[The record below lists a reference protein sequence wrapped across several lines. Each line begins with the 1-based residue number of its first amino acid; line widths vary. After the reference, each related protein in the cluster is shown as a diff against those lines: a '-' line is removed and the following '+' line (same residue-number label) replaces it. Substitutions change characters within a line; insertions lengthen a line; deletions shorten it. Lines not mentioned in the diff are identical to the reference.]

1 MSQALP
7 GPALGRPFARS
18 LATTV
23 ARETTVVLGV
33 AVALAAA
40 SRVAFPLGFTPVP
53 ITAQT
58 FIVLL
63 AGVLVGAR
71 RAGSGALAY
80 LALGVAG
87 VPWFAAGGATLGYLV
102 GFALAAIVVG
112 RAADAGRLDR
122 RAGALGVM
130 AGAHALIHLLGAT
143 WLGVFLGV
151 GPGVAF
157 ALGVAPF
164 LIGDALKVVAAAVLA
179 PSLVRLRG

>member
-7 GPALGRPFARS
+7 GPALGRSLARS

-58 FIVLL
+58 FVVLL
-63 AGVLVGAR
+63 AGALVGAR
-71 RAGSGALAY
+71 RAGSGSLAY

-102 GFALAAIVVG
+102 GFALAATAVG

-151 GPGVAF
+151 GPGAAF

-164 LIGDALKVVAAAVLA
+164 LIGDAVKVVAAAVLA